1 VVSVG
6 RWDAR
11 QLKFQAR
18 VDFGDGPN
26 FRKSILLGGFG
37 FVILA
42 CCYRSGAVQRCSR
55 IWPDQVANCRRE
67 FSVFAVRA

>member
-1 VVSVG
+1 VG

-18 VDFGDGPN
+18 VDFGVVLI
-26 FRKSILLGGFG
+26 FRNPFFWGIR

-55 IWPDQVANCRRE
+55 IWPDQVANCQRE